1 MSFFESRKSWVT
13 IDLSAITKNLSLIKK
28 RVNRARVM
36 PVVKSDA
43 YGHGL
48 IEVSRALLK
57 EGIWGLGIYEIEEAA
72 LLREN
77 GIDCPI
83 FLLSGLLGDDPRRAL
98 ELDLTVGVV
107 KQVELYEINEASKA
121 IGKIS
126 KVHLKVDTGMSRFG
140 LDPRELLKIV
150 SEREKFKSIEIEGIY
165 SHLSSSDD
173 PNDTENLS
181 QIVLFEEILKEI
193 KGLGLSP
200 QYIHLANS
208 GGIFNF
214 TQSIFNLVRP
224 GISLYGAYSRKG
236 KLLPE
241 KGLLPALRFWSKVVE
256 VKEIGPGRGLSYG
269 HSFITKGSMRI
280 AIIPV
285 GYDNGYPR
293 ALSNRAHVVI
303 NGKRCP
309 IVGTICMKTMLV
321 DVTELKKCQPGDD
334 VLLIGSPEEGITVTE
349 LSKAASTISYELL
362 CLIGKLNRRNFI

>member
-13 IDLSAITKNLSLIKK
+13 IDLSAIRKNLSLIKK
-28 RVNRARVM
+28 RVNGASIM
-36 PVVKSDA
+36 PVIKSDA

-48 IEVSRALLK
+48 IEVSNVLLK

-72 LLREN
+72 LLREK

-107 KQVELYEINEASKA
+107 KESEIYEINEASRAMKR
-121 IGKIS
+121 IS

-140 LDPRELLKIV
+140 LTPKALLRIIL
-150 SEREKFKSIEIEGIY
+150 EREKFKNIEIEGIY

-173 PNDTENLS
+173 LADPENMS
-181 QIVLFEEILKEI
+181 QIALFKDILREV
-193 KGLGLSP
+193 KGAGVTP
-200 QYIHLANS
+200 KYVHLANS

-214 TQSIFNLVRP
+214 RESLFNLVRP
-224 GISLYGAYSRKG
+224 GISLYGAYSQKG
-236 KLLPE
+236 DNLPE
-241 KGLLPALRFWSKVVE
+241 KGLLPALRFWSRVVE
-256 VKEIGPGRGLSYG
+256 VKEFGPGRGLSYG
-269 HSFITKGSMRI
+269 HSFITRKRMRI
-280 AIIPV
+280 ALIPV

-303 NGKRCP
+303 NGKKCP

-334 VLLIGSPEEGITVTE
+334 VLLIGRAEEGITVTE

-362 CLIGKLNRRNFI
+362 CLIGKLNRRYFI

>member
-13 IDLSAITKNLSLIKK
+13 IDLSAIRKNLSLIKK

-48 IEVSRALLK
+48 IEVSRALVR

-77 GIDCPI
+77 GIGCPI

-107 KQVELYEINEASKA
+107 KESEIYEINEASA
-121 IGKIS
+121 SLGRVS
-126 KVHLKVDTGMSRFG
+126 RVHLKVDTGMSRFG
-140 LDPRELLKIV
+140 LEPQELLGIV
-150 SEREKFKSIEIEGIY
+150 SGRKRFKNIEIEGIY

-173 PNDTENLS
+173 PKDEENTS
-181 QIVLFEEILKEI
+181 QIALFKDILKEI
-193 KGLGLSP
+193 RGLGLSP
-200 QYIHLANS
+200 KYVHLANS

-214 TQSIFNLVRP
+214 KESIFNLVRP
-224 GISLYGAYSRKG
+224 GISLYGAYSQKG
-236 KLLPE
+236 NALPE
-241 KGLLPALRFWSKVVE
+241 RGLLPALKYWSKVVE
-256 VKEIGPGRGLSYG
+256 VKEIGPGKGLSYG
-269 HSFITKGSMRI
+269 HSFITKGNMRV

-285 GYDNGYPR
+285 GYDNGYLR

-334 VLLIGSPEEGITVTE
+334 VLLIGRAEEGITVTE
-349 LSKAASTISYELL
+349 LSRAASTISYELL

>member
-1 MSFFESRKSWVT
+1 MSFFESRKSRVT
-13 IDLSAITKNLSLIKK
+13 IDLSAIKENLSLVRRKANKASI
-28 RVNRARVM
+28 M

-48 IEVSRALLK
+48 VEVSSLLVK
-57 EGIWGLGIYEIEEAA
+57 EGIWGLGIYEVGEAA
-72 LLREN
+72 LLRKK

-83 FLLSGLLGDDPRRAL
+83 FLLSGLLGDDPRQTL

-107 KQVELYEINEASKA
+107 RPTELKEINAASKA
-121 IGKIS
+121 MGKIS

-140 LDPRELLKIV
+140 LEPRELLMIA
-150 SEREKFKSIEIEGIY
+150 SERERFKNIEIEGIY

-181 QIVLFEEILKEI
+181 QIILFEDILREI

-200 QYIHLANS
+200 PYIHLANS

-214 TQSIFNLVRP
+214 RESIFNLVRP
-224 GISLYGAYSRKG
+224 GISLYGAYSPKG
-236 KLLPE
+236 EPLPPR
-241 KGLLPALRFWSKVVE
+241 GLLPAMRFWSKVVE
-256 VKEIGPGRGLSYG
+256 VRETGPGRGLSYG
-269 HSFITKGSMRI
+269 HSFVTDRNMRI

-334 VLLIGSPEEGITVTE
+334 VLLIGRAEEGITITE

-362 CLIGKLNRRNFI
+362 CLMGKLNRRDFI